1 MTEGTSEQSSSA
13 ALKPSDFVHL
23 HNHTFHSVLDGLTKI
38 HDLVDKVKELGMEA
52 AAVTDHGTMS
62 GILDYYKTAKKAG
75 IKPIIGIETYVATRS
90 RFDRDPGK
98 DKQRFHL
105 TVLAM
110 NNTGF
115 HNLMKLSTRA
125 NLEGMYYKPRIDREI
140 LKEHSEGLIC
150 LSGCLAGE
158 LARNIIEDY
167 EKGKEVAKWY
177 RDVFGDDYY
186 LEIQANG
193 IEEQKIVN
201 QKIVKLSKE
210 LNIPL
215 VVTND
220 VHYTCREDV
229 EAQDIL
235 ICIQTGKKI
244 DDEDRMKIDVDTLYI
259 KSPEEIKKEFAN
271 FPEALENTVKI
282 AEKCNF
288 EFEFGNTKLPNFDTP
303 NGEKHEEYLKQ
314 KTYEGIVKKYGENY
328 VENKEI
334 VDRIKYELDVII
346 KMGYTDYFLIVWDF
360 ITYAK
365 SQKIPVGPRK
375 RFWSRLNCCICTRYN
390 RY

>member
-1 MTEGTSEQSSSA
+1 
-13 ALKPSDFVHL
+13 
-23 HNHTFHSVLDGLTKI
+23 
-38 HDLVDKVKELGMEA
+38 
-52 AAVTDHGTMS
+52 MS
-62 GILDYYKTAKKAG
+62 IA
-75 IKPIIGIETYVATRS
+75 
-90 RFDRDPGK
+90 
-98 DKQRFHL
+98 
-105 TVLAM
+105 
-110 NNTGF
+110 NT
-115 HNLMKLSTRA
+115 
-125 NLEGMYYKPRIDREI
+125 EGMYYKPRIDREI
-140 LKEHSEGLIC
+140 LKEYSEGLIC

-210 LNIPL
+210 LDIPL

-375 RFWSRLNCCICTRYN
+375 RVWSRINCCICIRYN

>member
-1 MTEGTSEQSSSA
+1 
-13 ALKPSDFVHL
+13 
-23 HNHTFHSVLDGLTKI
+23 
-38 HDLVDKVKELGMEA
+38 
-52 AAVTDHGTMS
+52 
-62 GILDYYKTAKKAG
+62 
-75 IKPIIGIETYVATRS
+75 
-90 RFDRDPGK
+90 
-98 DKQRFHL
+98 
-105 TVLAM
+105 
-110 NNTGF
+110 
-115 HNLMKLSTRA
+115 
-125 NLEGMYYKPRIDREI
+125 
-140 LKEHSEGLIC
+140 
-150 LSGCLAGE
+150 
-158 LARNIIEDY
+158 
-167 EKGKEVAKWY
+167 
-177 RDVFGDDYY
+177 
-186 LEIQANG
+186 
-193 IEEQKIVN
+193 
-201 QKIVKLSKE
+201 
-210 LNIPL
+210 
-215 VVTND
+215 
-220 VHYTCREDV
+220 
-229 EAQDIL
+229 
-235 ICIQTGKKI
+235 
-244 DDEDRMKIDVDTLYI
+244 MKIDVDTLYI

>member
-1 MTEGTSEQSSSA
+1 MGE
-13 ALKPSDFVHL
+13 FVHL
-23 HNHTFHSVLDGLTKI
+23 HLHSEYSLLDGVNRIKEIPKI
-38 HDLVDKVKELGMEA
+38 VKKLGMD
-52 AAVTDHGTMS
+52 AVALTDHGNMF
-62 GILDYYKTAKKAG
+62 GAVDFYKACKKEG
-75 IKPIIGIETYVATRS
+75 VKPIIGVEIYMAKRRMQDKEPGIDDTRY
-90 RFDRDPGK
+90 
-98 DKQRFHL
+98 HL
-105 TVLAM
+105 GLLAK
-110 NNTGF
+110 NEVGYKNIIKLVSIANT
-115 HNLMKLSTRA
+115 
-125 NLEGMYYKPRIDREI
+125 EGMYYKPRIDRET

-210 LNIPL
+210 LDIPL

-282 AEKCNF
+282 AEKCDF